1 MRITRNN
8 RRYELSENVLG
19 LLQISPDL
27 KPCGNSAV
35 QALVHIDRD
44 WRAPFRRTPAAG
56 ENHAPAKRTA
66 RVAARHLRALSA
78 ETNGSNA
85 GEV

>member
-27 KPCGNSAV
+27 KPGGNSAV

-44 WRAPFRRTPAAG
+44 
-56 ENHAPAKRTA
+56 
-66 RVAARHLRALSA
+66 
-78 ETNGSNA
+78 
-85 GEV
+85 